1 MQKNWYNNLS
11 EDVKNIKR
19 AQVKSRYH
27 NLPESK
33 ML

>member
-1 MQKNWYNNLS
+1 MQKNWYDNLS
-11 EDVKNIKR
+11 EDVKSIKR